1 MRLPEHFFAA
11 VTCIKEILQPD
22 LQCDDLTVI
31 RHIQFSLVIGMS
43 FCRIERLAFRDL
55 FIFGVPQKQMGDFK
69 LFGQFT
75 GLLYGAVMLFIWFK
89 AVSVFVEAEGF
100 VEQPGASLYNGYAF
114 AV

>member
-31 RHIQFSLVIGMS
+31 RHIQFSPVIGLS

-69 LFGQFT
+69 LLAAPRS
-75 GLLYGAVMLFIWFK
+75 LLPL
-89 AVSVFVEAEGF
+89 
-100 VEQPGASLYNGYAF
+100 QRQRPL
-114 AV
+114 

>member
-31 RHIQFSLVIGMS
+31 RHIQFSPVIGMS

-55 FIFGVPQKQMGDFK
+55 FIFGVPQKQMGI
-69 LFGQFT
+69 LSSSASSQASFT
-75 GLLYGAVMLFIWFK
+75 VL
-89 AVSVFVEAEGF
+89 
-100 VEQPGASLYNGYAF
+100 
-114 AV
+114 

>member
-1 MRLPEHFFAA
+1 MLRAVYETAGAFFR
-11 VTCIKEILQPD
+11 CCNLYQEILQPD

-31 RHIQFSLVIGMS
+31 RHIQFSPVIGMS

-75 GLLYGAVMLFIWFK
+75 GSFTVL
-89 AVSVFVEAEGF
+89 
-100 VEQPGASLYNGYAF
+100 
-114 AV
+114 